1 MGLFLVRPPLA
12 GWDIAPK
19 PDTVFS
25 PNRMFFLSVFWS
37 SPSFSILVLLC
48 LLWNAQ
54 SSSPHGIDQWVNRY
68 VGWGG
73 NSTYSN
79 AVRKLPLVREPYLH
93 VAFGAIGGYIGL
105 KYSGWEQQLLDD
117 VNAMRADRN
126 MPPKERVGGEFFG
139 KKI

>member
-1 MGLFLVRPPLA
+1 MGLTSGLI
-12 GWDIAPK
+12 G
-19 PDTVFS
+19 
-25 PNRMFFLSVFWS
+25 MSVG
-37 SPSFSILVLLC
+37 V
-48 LLWNAQ
+48 
-54 SSSPHGIDQWVNRY
+54 GIQI
-68 VGWGG
+68 
-73 NSTYSN
+73 YSN